1 MFAIPR
7 IKDICVL
14 SFIGLIAA
22 ADIASAPVFAQET
35 TQELTAV
42 QPIASAAQE
51 PQSGGETWLKASA
64 EIPAAVASWNVA

>member
-22 ADIASAPVFAQET
+22 AGIASGARRSRKKPS
-35 TQELTAV
+35 LRDR
-42 QPIASAAQE
+42 
-51 PQSGGETWLKASA
+51 
-64 EIPAAVASWNVA
+64 